1 MAECDSKKRIAAA
14 AIQALKEALT
24 YAYWYKSD
32 LRSFLNHTIPDSSI
46 LTRLN
51 WNEYKR
57 NIVRSLVDFL
67 ARNEDVYQRQLLR
80 LMTETAKINDFSH
93 LARLDD
99 SKSKVQQ
106 AESAITA
113 LRNQIKGHLDLV
125 EEEKAI
131 EKRRD
136 EAHDRM
142 MQVTA
147 VKDCLAKLTKD
158 YFALLASDNSQK
170 RGFQLEKILWALFE
184 HFDLD
189 PKASFRIVGEQIDGA
204 FTFEATDYL
213 LEAKWQQ
220 EQVRAADLDVLA
232 GKLSRKL
239 ENTLGLF
246 LSINGFSP
254 EGVTAHSS
262 GRRLLI
268 LMDGSDLMA
277 VLEGRI
283 DLIQLLLRK
292 RREASQTGNIYLK
305 IQEILTGKGK

>member
-1 MAECDSKKRIAAA
+1 MADRDSKKKIAAA

-32 LRSFLNHTIPDSSI
+32 LRSFLNHTVSDPSI

-51 WNEYKR
+51 WDEYKR
-57 NIVRSLVDFL
+57 NIVRSLVDFFS
-67 ARNEDVYQRQLLR
+67 RNEDVYQRQLLR
-80 LMTETAKINDFSH
+80 LMTETANINDFSH

-99 SKSKVQQ
+99 GEAKVKQ
-106 AESAITA
+106 AETAIRA

-131 EKRRD
+131 EKRRA

-147 VKDCLAKLTKD
+147 VKDRLDELTQD

-170 RGFQLEKILWALFE
+170 RGFQLEKLLRALFE
-184 HFDLD
+184 VFDLD
-189 PKASFRIVGEQIDGA
+189 PKASFRITGEQIDGA

-220 EQVRAADLDVLA
+220 DQVGAADLDVSA

-254 EGVTAHSS
+254 DGVAAHSS
-262 GRRLLI
+262 GPIADSNGRQRSNG
-268 LMDGSDLMA
+268 GS
-277 VLEGRI
+277 
-283 DLIQLLLRK
+283 
-292 RREASQTGNIYLK
+292 
-305 IQEILTGKGK
+305 